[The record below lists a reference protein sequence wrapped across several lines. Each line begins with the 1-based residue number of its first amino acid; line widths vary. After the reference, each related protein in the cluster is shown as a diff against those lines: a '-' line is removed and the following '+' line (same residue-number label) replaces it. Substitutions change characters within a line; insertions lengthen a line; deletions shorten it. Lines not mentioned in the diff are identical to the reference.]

1 MNPVAE
7 GGILLFQTK
16 RPLLLLAFILIF
28 SALSLPDHSFAA
40 SPYKIEINKA
50 TNHLYL
56 YKNNQVIKIFRVGTG
71 KEKSLTPEGLFTIG
85 SRAENP
91 VWRDSENNRIVPGGH
106 KDNPL
111 GKFWL
116 GIKVSQNDRAQTY
129 GIHGT
134 NDESTIPGHVS
145 KGCIRMKNAD
155 IQLLYEHYKIPIGTP
170 VWIHSGTSTQKWLDN
185 KPKEEQPKE
194 QPKEKPKEESKEE
207 PKKEEI
213 KNISGKIITTARVNI
228 RQGLSTS
235 TAILNKV
242 EKDTILTVTGE
253 TSAWYRVN
261 FNGKIGFI
269 AKNYAKRFEGT
280 ANLQQKADSKTDPAA
295 QSLQADIKT
304 SLTKDE
310 SLKIDVSL
318 SNAKKASGTWK
329 ITLNNQEIVN
339 EKSEQTTYTHIHK
352 NPKLDSKQ
360 IKLTVEF
367 NGTIDE
373 KKVNG
378 VKEVTYNKVEEKM
391 SITPTFKDNQFQ
403 LLASL
408 KGSQKA
414 EGIWIIQ
421 LGKTQRVIPQS
432 GEKLDE
438 IFKEVTFNKKHF
450 PVKVEFKGFLDT
462 SFVIARYEKNL
473 KVNLSKI
480 NLDQTGSQAN
490 VEENDESEDN
500 DEIVSNQE
508 DSNENTNKEQSD
520 NQNNGTQDIAN
531 GSQET
536 KENVVAY
543 NEDQI
548 DSSATGKV
556 VAKDEKSN
564 EEENSTKGEEPL
576 EEEDSTKQKGG
587 KLPKTATNYPIGIL
601 FGIAMI
607 IIGTWM
613 IRFFRA
619 NRAS

>member
-1 MNPVAE
+1 MNPLAE
-7 GGILLFQTK
+7 GGILLLQTK
-16 RPLLLLAFILIF
+16 HYLWLLAFILVF
-28 SALSLPDHSFAA
+28 SSFTFPNDSFAA

-155 IQLLYEHYKIPIGTP
+155 IQLLYTHYKIPVGTP
-170 VWIHSGTSTQKWLDN
+170 VWIHNGTSTQKWLDN
-185 KPKEEQPKE
+185 KPKEE
-194 QPKEKPKEESKEE
+194 PKEESKEE

-213 KNISGKIITTARVNI
+213 KEISGKIITTSIVNI

-253 TSAWYRVN
+253 TSGWYRIN

-269 AKNYAKRFEGT
+269 AKNYAKRFEET
-280 ANLQQKADSKTDPAA
+280 ANLQQRADSNTNPAV
-295 QSLQADIKT
+295 QSLQANIKT
-304 SLTKDE
+304 SLTKEE
-310 SLKIDVSL
+310 SLKIEVSL
-318 SNAKKASGTWK
+318 SNAKEASGTWK
-329 ITLNNQEIVN
+329 ITLNNQTIVN
-339 EKSEQTTYTHIHK
+339 EKSEQTTYTHVHK

-360 IKLTVEF
+360 IKMKVEF
-367 NGTIDE
+367 NGTIDG

-378 VKEVTYNKVEEKM
+378 AKEVTYNKVEEKM
-391 SITPTFKDNQFQ
+391 IITPTFKNNLFH
-403 LLASL
+403 LEASL
-408 KGSQKA
+408 KGNQKA
-414 EGIWIIQ
+414 QGIWIIQ
-421 LGKTQRVIPQS
+421 LGETKSVIPQS
-432 GEKLDE
+432 GEKLNETFDQ
-438 IFKEVTFNKKHF
+438 VTFKKNQLF
-450 PVKVEFKGFLDT
+450 PVSVEFKGFYDT
-462 SFVIARYEKNL
+462 SFVIANYEKKL
-473 KVNLSKI
+473 KVNLPKV

-490 VEENDESEDN
+490 VEENDENEDN
-500 DEIVSNQE
+500 DQTVSNIE
-508 DSNENTNKEQSD
+508 DSNKNSTKEQSD
-520 NQNNGTQDIAN
+520 NQNNGSKDIAN

-536 KENVVAY
+536 EEKVVAY
-543 NEDQI
+543 NGVQI
-548 DSSATGKV
+548 DSSTSGKV
-556 VAKDEKSN
+556 VSAKDEKSN
-564 EEENSTKGEEPL
+564 EEKNEDEESSGEE
-576 EEEDSTKQKGG
+576 ESAKQQGG

-601 FGIAMI
+601 FGFVMI
-607 IIGTWM
+607 IVGIWM
-613 IRFFRA
+613 IWFVRA
-619 NRAS
+619 DRAS